1 MRMRSIP
8 SLALRASVLVCL
20 SAGCWQG
27 NSLGTVP
34 VSGKVTYKDQ
44 PVEGA
49 TVSFIPDGDGRPA
62 TAITGPDGAYTLTT
76 LNWQG
81 AVPGQ
86 YTVVVRK
93 TDIAPASTQPVSME
107 EALKLNNKPPP
118 PPKELLP
125 VKYA

>member
-27 NSLGTVP
+27 NSLGTVL

-49 TVSFIPDGDGRPA
+49 TVSFIPEGDSRPA
-62 TAITGPDGAYTLTT
+62 TAITAADGSYHLTT
-76 LNWQG
+76 LDSAG
-81 AVPGQ
+81 AIPGQ
-86 YTVVVRK
+86 YIVVVRK
-93 TDIAPASTQPVSME
+93 TDIPLESTKPVSME
-107 EALKLNNKPPP
+107 EA
-118 PPKELLP
+118 
-125 VKYA
+125 VKIN